1 MLQKRIPVNLSCH
14 APNSSVQ
21 MDELFKNFLKKT
33 LPTYMEFSGW
43 KHFDT
48 MLCGNWVVTG
58 EKKHSF
64 CPQKLQ
70 LSLHTHG
77 LQMKTSQ

>member
-1 MLQKRIPVNLSCH
+1 
-14 APNSSVQ
+14 
-21 MDELFKNFLKKT
+21 
-33 LPTYMEFSGW
+33 MEFSGW

-48 MLCGNWVVTG
+48 MLCGNGVVTG
-58 EKKHSF
+58 EKKRSF